1 MIFCF
6 ELDCQFGFISLE
18 NDMEF
23 FSMLVILQVGVFAI
37 ILDEMVIQ
45 RNFWDSPISYW
56 ERESPHYMRF
66 ISTTNFLV

>member
-6 ELDCQFGFISLE
+6 ELDCQFGFIWLE

-37 ILDEMVIQ
+37 ILHEMVIQ
-45 RNFWDSPISYW
+45 RNF
-56 ERESPHYMRF
+56 
-66 ISTTNFLV
+66 